1 MKIPNGSR
9 QDRRYLEN
17 VGQYLVF
24 HLVKTMYFSK
34 AYSQWVNHGTYFP
47 MIFRW
52 KFPVKVHPVPGGP
65 CSRRCRK
72 GVPFCCA
79 FSKAL
84 VDHWRRSAKFSSW
97 ALHRDVMGFAIQNGG
112 FAGDFLALK
121 MACCPDL
128 LWKMGFLG
136 WFTQQQSWFHR
147 IFMGFSWRWFI
158 WFPDNWISWVIFMEE
173 SMGWWSMGDQWV
185 LQWPQT
191 WLTGTSSTNGHFIST
206 YRRIPCQN
214 RTFSGLGEKS
224 SLEITGNHD
233 FYSQI

>member
-1 MKIPNGSR
+1 MYR
-9 QDRRYLEN
+9 
-17 VGQYLVF
+17 
-24 HLVKTMYFSK
+24 YFSK

-52 KFPVKVHPVPGGP
+52 KFILCQVYPVPGGP

-97 ALHRDVMGFAIQNGG
+97 ALHRD
-112 FAGDFLALK
+112 FLWDLPVISGLWK
-121 MACCPDL
+121 WACCPDL

-136 WFTQQQSWFHR
+136 WFTQQQSWFHG

-158 WFPDNWISWVIFMEE
+158 RLPENWISWVIFMEE
-173 SMGWWSMGDQWV
+173 SMGWWSNMINGCSSGLKHGWLGNLAQMGISF
-185 LQWPQT
+185 P
-191 WLTGTSSTNGHFIST
+191 LTGGYLAKTEHSVD
-206 YRRIPCQN
+206 CC
-214 RTFSGLGEKS
+214 GEKS
-224 SLEITGNHD
+224 SLEIMISTPKSRGLKSYSGNGRIHLD
-233 FYSQI
+233 SL